1 MAQEQQN
8 YNEVA
13 EPCAAYQQMAED
25 WHICDTLLGG
35 TPAMRAAGREFLPKF
50 DAESS
55 TDYKAR
61 LQQTVL
67 YNVYKEAIRA
77 LVGKLFDKGVT
88 LGDDVPGTVQEY
100 AENIDRQGRSLNV
113 FMRDV
118 THDAINRGKTHIM
131 VDAPAVTGETV
142 AEQRAR
148 GERPYCVH
156 FPADEVIGWKEEVI
170 QGERILTQVRR
181 KHTVTVDAG
190 PFATGQAERVTV
202 YNLEEGQAVFYVF
215 ENQKKAG
222 SNQSNWQ
229 MIDQG
234 SLNLTYIP
242 LVTLYTNRTGFMR
255 AQPPLLDLA
264 YKNVEHWQ
272 SSSDQRHILKWS
284 RFAVPYLLGFDSQQ
298 DQIEWGPSSAVVS
311 SNENAKVGFAEHSGA
326 SIEMGFKDLEKI
338 EADMGRL
345 SMQPMMHRTGNQVA
359 TARALDES
367 SASSSLEA
375 WAEALKDATEQ
386 VLQYLADRAQ
396 AGNGGSAEVASDLSL
411 SLETGDE
418 GRLIYESFRASLI
431 PKKVAF
437 LELQRLGKIDE
448 SWEWEEVEEMYEA
461 EKRGASALQ
470 GMQGV

>member
-13 EPCAAYQQMAED
+13 EPCAAYQDMAED

-50 DAESS
+50 DAESYN
-55 TDYKAR
+55 DYKAR

-77 LVGKLFDKGVT
+77 LTGKIFDKGVT
-88 LGDDVPGTVQEY
+88 LGDDVPGTIQEY

-142 AEQRAR
+142 ADQRAR

-156 FPADEVIGWKEEVI
+156 FPTDEVIGWKEEVI

-181 KHTVTVDAG
+181 KHTVAVDAG

-202 YNLEEGQAVFYVF
+202 YNLEEGQAVYYVF

-222 SNQSNWQ
+222 SNQANWQ

-234 SLNLTYIP
+234 PLNLTYIP
-242 LVTLYTNRTGFMR
+242 LVTLYTNRTGFLR

-284 RFAVPYLLGFDSQQ
+284 RFAIPYLLGFDPEN
-298 DQIEWGPSSAVVS
+298 DKIEWGPSSAIVS
-311 SNENAKVGFAEHSGA
+311 QNTEASVGFAEHSGA

-367 SASSSLEA
+367 AASSSLEA
-375 WAEALKDATEQ
+375 WAEALKDSTEQ
-386 VLQYLADRAQ
+386 VLQFLADRANE
-396 AGNGGSAEVASDLSL
+396 GSGGSAEVASDLSL

-418 GRLIYESFRASLI
+418 GKLIYESYRTGLI

-437 LELQRLGKIDE
+437 LELQRLGKVDE